1 MSSWMIWMR
10 TCCWVDSARCHLP
23 FGISLLICH
32 LLALS
37 VSAMGSESSSDR
49 DAVRRGVN
57 PVWVNPETE
66 DLNFPAKQLR
76 TNDVSDR
83 HDSIAQP
90 NSRKSLWE
98 LLFGNSSGNSGST
111 GNGFWT
117 DFFTAI
123 FTAWKWILLG
133 FLILLVLIGL
143 ALIARAGAFGGV
155 RRVRKGTGDGEDV
168 QQQRAKISDL
178 PFEMETPIVG
188 LRAQAEYL
196 RSKGEYAKA
205 IIYLFSYLLVELDS
219 SHCIRLERGK
229 TNGGYIRDL
238 RSRPAL
244 QGYLRKA
251 TQAFERVYFGRHDLD
266 AATFEGL
273 WAQLPSIEAEMK
285 APPPSSEGSTSNP
298 PTEHALR
305 GAQV

>member
-1 MSSWMIWMR
+1 MSSWMISMR
-10 TCCWVDSARCHLP
+10 ARCGANSARCLLP
-23 FGISLLICH
+23 FGISLWICH

-49 DAVRRGVN
+49 DVVRRGVN
-57 PVWVNPETE
+57 PVWVNPDSE
-66 DLNFPAKQLR
+66 DLHFPAKQLQ

-83 HDSIAQP
+83 HDSIAQS

-98 LLFGNSSGNSGST
+98 LLFGNSSGNPGST
-111 GNGFWT
+111 GNSFWT
-117 DFFTAI
+117 SFFTAI
-123 FTAWKWILLG
+123 FNAWVWILLG
-133 FLILLVLIGL
+133 FLILLLLIVL
-143 ALIARAGAFGGV
+143 ALVIRAGTFGGV
-155 RRVRKGTGDGEDV
+155 RRVRKSAGDGEDV
-168 QQQRAKISDL
+168 LQQRAKISDL

-196 RSKGEYAKA
+196 RSKGEYTKA

-251 TQAFERVYFGRHDLD
+251 THAFERVYFGRHDLD

-285 APPPSSEGSTSNP
+285 TPPSSSEWSTSNP
-298 PTEHALR
+298 STGHALT